1 MKRNNEFNF
10 QFKMAESFYMTLPS
24 NASMETHPN
33 NTMANLI
40 IELFTPIRFER
51 PFEVALVEI
60 TLPSV
65 EKELIPVWSIE
76 MVKDKGPSVMLHV
89 SLKDINGLGYSAVL
103 QLLLFNYYSIIII
116 SKLLQFYTRNLGLSS
131 AASMLVRIIDGRK
144 YVAIDNMAPDCYLSI
159 YGDLAD
165 YLGFPKSVDGNRIR
179 LKGDSLSAEID
190 DKHLYTP
197 RSFQHTMFLYTNIIG
212 YQYVGDTFKQLLS
225 TIFVENKNDP
235 QRITYDTPHYV
246 PLVRNVIDGIQITIK
261 DSSDELIKFNSGVEK
276 VILKLHFRPR
286 NGGFQ

>member
-1 MKRNNEFNF
+1 MKRNKEFNF
-10 QFKMAESFYMTLPS
+10 QFEMAESFYMTLPS
-24 NASMETHPN
+24 NASMDTHPN
-33 NTMANLI
+33 NTMANFI
-40 IELFTPIRFER
+40 TELFTPIRFEK
-51 PFEVALVEI
+51 PFEVSLVEI

-65 EKELIPVWSIE
+65 EKELIPVRSVE
-76 MVKDKGPSVMLHV
+76 MAKDNGASVMLHV
-89 SLKDINGLGYSAVL
+89 GLKDIDGLDYATVL
-103 QLLLFNYYSIIII
+103 QKI
-116 SKLLQFYTRNLGLSS
+116 SKLLQFNTRNLGLSS
-131 AASMLVRIIDGRK
+131 AAAMVVRIIDGRK
-144 YVAIDNMAPDCYLSI
+144 YVSINNMAPDCYLSI

-165 YLGFPKSVDGNRIR
+165 YLGFPKSVDGNRIK

-197 RSFQHTMFLYTNIIG
+197 RSFQHTMFLYTNIIE

-246 PLVRNVIDGIQITIK
+246 PLVRNVIDCIQITIK
-261 DSSDELIKFNSGVEK
+261 DSRYELIKFISGVEK

>member
-1 MKRNNEFNF
+1 MKRNKEFNF

-24 NASMETHPN
+24 NASMDTHPN
-33 NTMANLI
+33 NTMANFI
-40 IELFTPIRFER
+40 TELFTPIRFEK

-65 EKELIPVWSIE
+65 EKELIPIGGIE
-76 MVKDKGPSVMLHV
+76 LVKASGASVMIHV
-89 SLKDINGLGYSAVL
+89 GLKDIDGLDYAAVL
-103 QLLLFNYYSIIII
+103 QKI
-116 SKLLQFYTRNLGLSS
+116 SKLLQYNAKNLGLSPT
-131 AASMLVRIIDGRK
+131 ASMKVREIDGRK
-144 YVAIDNMAPDCYLSI
+144 YVSMDNMPTDCYLSF

-165 YLGFPKSVDGNRIR
+165 YLGFPKSVDGHRIR
-179 LKGDSLSAEID
+179 LNGDSLSAEID
-190 DKHLYTP
+190 DTHLYTP
-197 RSFQHTMFLYTNIIG
+197 RSFQHTMFLYTNIIE

-235 QRITYDTPHYV
+235 QRITYDAPHYV